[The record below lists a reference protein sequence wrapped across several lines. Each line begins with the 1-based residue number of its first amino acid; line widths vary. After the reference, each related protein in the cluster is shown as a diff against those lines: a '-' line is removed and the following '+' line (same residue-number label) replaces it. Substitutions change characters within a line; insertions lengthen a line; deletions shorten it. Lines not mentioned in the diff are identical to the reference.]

1 MIYALVILL
10 AADPIPRVSWYGSA
24 DDCRVHAAVQAFHH
38 QSQGRGIEWSG
49 CQPVDARTL
58 RILHFETYAPRIKQE
73 APNG

>member
-38 QSQGRGIEWSG
+38 TTRGAVVEWVG
-49 CQPVDARTL
+49 CQGVRSDRFHPRL
-58 RILHFETYAPRIKQE
+58 RDGEGSHP
-73 APNG
+73 

>member
-38 QSQGRGIEWSG
+38 TTRGAVVEWSG
-49 CQPVDARTL
+49 CQPVDARAL
-58 RILHFETYAPRIKQE
+58 RILHIETYAPRMDQVV
-73 APNG
+73 PND